1 MFSLTEIE
9 DGKFIYRCHEC
20 GLDSEI
26 MTTEQA
32 VAYSRSHQCPPKTL
46 TPSVAESSKASW
58 HLARINVASV

>member
-32 VAYSRSHQCPPKTL
+32 DAYLDRTS
-46 TPSVAESSKASW
+46 
-58 HLARINVASV
+58 ARRKP